1 MKFVLKNKY
10 IFKILKST
18 CSFNNVFPLLK
29 FKTLQTLIGFEIQYI
44 YLNKVGKKAKLLKP
58 CLLSV
63 YYILCF

>member
-10 IFKILKST
+10 IFKILES
-18 CSFNNVFPLLK
+18 SFNNVFPLLK